1 MSIELDEYLNK
12 KTDGKFDFKLKSA
25 KLSKTAGLC
34 FVEMFYK
41 DGVILSQDKRAECEN
56 ILKDVLPSGFV
67 YNFKFIKNFLTKD
80 ALISKA
86 KEFFLKNHPSISFEI
101 SDACVEKENKITVI
115 FEERQKDYIVEKRIV
130 DNFKEYLKQAFNTDF
145 QVFVLYNESFAN
157 DEDLPFESMVVED
170 QAPKVS
176 RTIEVSNL
184 ENIVGEMT
192 DTLAYYIKD
201 KTAVDEEVVFCGNI
215 SYFREYTYTPKR
227 KPKDEQKEEKTQEKE
242 EQKPEVEGE
251 NAENKEETE
260 TKNERKYYK
269 FAVKD
274 FTGEINC
281 VFFANKNN
289 FEIMQTL
296 KAGDSVIVSGKL
308 EEDKFNGGV
317 SLRVK
322 AISKCTLP
330 EKFEEEIVWKSE
342 PKAYQY
348 VTPEPMVYYTQTDLF
363 SMGEQTVPEKLLN
376 KDFVVFD
383 FETTGLQVMNGDKII
398 EIGAVKVSDGKI
410 TERFEC
416 MVNPEMHIPA
426 DSSKV
431 NGIFDDDVKDA
442 YTYDKVLHDFYK
454 FTRNSTLVGYNV
466 MFDYGFLSF
475 WGKKC
480 GYNFDNPL
488 LDVYKLAQIGV
499 KGTKNYK
506 LKTIAEKLGV
516 NLDNAHRAVYDAIA
530 TAEVFLKLTDFMD

>member
-1 MSIELDEYLNK
+1 MSIELDEYLNT

-41 DGVILSQDKRAECEN
+41 DGVILSQDKRIECEN

-80 ALISKA
+80 ALSLKA
-86 KEFFLKNHPSISFEI
+86 KEFFIKNHPSISFEI
-101 SDACVEKENKITVI
+101 SDVCVDKENKLTLML
-115 FEERQKDYIVEKRIV
+115 EEKQKDYIIEKHII
-130 DNFKEYLKQAFNTDF
+130 DNFKEYLKQSFNTEI
-145 QVFVLYNESFAN
+145 QVFVLYNENLSN
-157 DEDLPFESMVVED
+157 EEELPFESLIVED
-170 QAPKVS
+170 QTPKLS

-184 ENIVGEMT
+184 ESIVGEMT
-192 DTLAYYIKD
+192 DTSAYYIKD
-201 KTAVDEEVVFCGNI
+201 KTLVDEEVVFCGNI
-215 SYFREYTYTPKR
+215 SYFKEYSYTPKK
-227 KPKDEQKEEKTQEKE
+227 KPKEEKSQSKTKSDDFS
-242 EQKPEVEGE
+242 E
-251 NAENKEETE
+251 NADKAEESEN
-260 TKNERKYYK
+260 KNERKYFK
-269 FAVKD
+269 FAIKD
-274 FTGEINC
+274 FTGEMNC

-289 FEIMQTL
+289 VEIMQTL

-322 AISKCTLP
+322 EISKCTLP
-330 EKFEEEIVWKSE
+330 EKFEEEIVWKNE
-342 PKAYQY
+342 PKNYQY
-348 VTPEPMVYYTQTDLF
+348 VLPEQMVYYAQTDLF
-363 SMGEQTVPEKLLN
+363 SMGEQVVPEKLLN
-376 KDFVVFD
+376 KEFVVFD
-383 FETTGLQVMNGDKII
+383 FETTGLQVSNGDKII
-398 EIGAVKVSDGKI
+398 EIGAVKVSNGKI

-442 YTYDKVLHDFYK
+442 YTYDKVLQDFYK
-454 FTRNSTLVGYNV
+454 FTRNTTLVGYNV